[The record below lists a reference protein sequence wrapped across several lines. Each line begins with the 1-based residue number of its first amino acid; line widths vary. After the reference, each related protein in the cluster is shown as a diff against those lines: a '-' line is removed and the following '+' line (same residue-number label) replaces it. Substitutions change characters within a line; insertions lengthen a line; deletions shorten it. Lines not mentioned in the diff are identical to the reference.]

1 MDVLESQ
8 TGAIRM
14 RSLKLSI
21 VFIII
26 TIACLLC
33 ELSAFAEI
41 CNRIVAIVND
51 DMVTLYEL
59 NSKISEITGIDPSE
73 LQHRNERMYI
83 ETRQKALD
91 LLIDQKL
98 TEKKIRE
105 LGIKADKEQVDAAIE
120 KIKRENLMT
129 NEDLID
135 NLKKQG
141 LTYESLKE
149 NIKNDIERMQL
160 INLEVKSKIII
171 KEEDIKQ
178 YYTENKKDFES
189 EEMVHL
195 AAIILKRE
203 NPSDQNET
211 DALYN
216 KLIEILLKIRN
227 GEDFGKLA
235 MEFTEGAGNEEGGDL
250 GFFKTAQLDPQLI
263 KILEKM
269 ENEDVTDPII
279 WPSAIQIIKLLDRK
293 KKEVKPIEEVR
304 EKIYDILYREEVNK
318 RYSAWIEEL
327 RENSFTKIIF

>member
-1 MDVLESQ
+1 
-8 TGAIRM
+8 M
-14 RSLKLSI
+14 RSLKLS
-21 VFIII
+21 VLLIII
-26 TIACLLC
+26 TITCLLC
-33 ELSAFAEI
+33 QLSAFAEI

-51 DMVTLYEL
+51 DMITLYEL
-59 NSKISEITGIDPSE
+59 NSKISEITGLDPSE
-73 LQHRNERMYI
+73 LQHRDERMYI

-91 LLIDQKL
+91 LLIDQKIAD
-98 TEKKIRE
+98 KKIRD
-105 LGIKADKEQVDAAIE
+105 LGIKADQEQVDAAIE
-120 KIKRENLMT
+120 KIKMENLLT

-171 KEEDIKQ
+171 KEEDIKH

-189 EEMVHL
+189 EEKVHL
-195 AAIILKRE
+195 AAIILKRS
-203 NPSDQNET
+203 NPSDQNKT

-216 KLIEILLKIRN
+216 KATEILLKVRN

-235 MEFTEGAGNEEGGDL
+235 MEFSEGAGNEEGGDL

-263 KILEKM
+263 KILENM
-269 ENEDVTDPII
+269 EKGDVTEPMI

-293 KKEVKPIEEVR
+293 KKELRPIEEVR
-304 EKIYDILYREEVNK
+304 DTIYDILYREEVNK
-318 RYSAWIEEL
+318 RYSAWIKEL
-327 RENSFTKIIF
+327 REKSFTKIIF